1 MTRVSVVI
9 PAAGAGKRF
18 GGAVKKPFAQ
28 LDGRPVFIRTLELF
42 VNRKDVCQLILTV
55 APEDYEVVK
64 SKYAAN
70 LMFMNVRLVEG
81 GAERFLSVRKALEH
95 VDDSADLI
103 CVHDAVRP
111 CVLEE
116 WIDAVFARAAEHGA
130 AILAAPLTGTV
141 KRVRKHAVVETVPR
155 EELYEAQTP
164 QVFARELLIDAYAKL
179 GEKDAPTDD
188 AQVVERV
195 GHAVQVVETDRRNL
209 KITTG
214 SDMTLAAAILK
225 TLAKKPRPGGP
236 RGPFEEA
243 QW

>member
-1 MTRVSVVI
+1 MPNVSVIV

-18 GGAVKKPFAQ
+18 GGTVRKPFAQ

-42 VNRKDVCQLILTV
+42 VNRKDVVQLILTV

-64 SKYAAN
+64 GKYAAN
-70 LMFMNVRLVEG
+70 LMFMNVKLVEG
-81 GAERFLSVRKALEH
+81 GAERFLSVRRALEH
-95 VDDSADLI
+95 VDPSADLI

-116 WIDAVFARAAEHGA
+116 WIDAVFDKAARHGA

-164 QVFARELLIDAYAKL
+164 QVFTRQLLIDAYARL
-179 GEKDAPTDD
+179 SEQDAPTDD
-188 AQVVERV
+188 AQVVEQA
-195 GHAVQVVETDRRNL
+195 GHKVHIVETDRRNL

-225 TLAKKPRPGGP
+225 TIAKKPKPGGP